1 MGLGY
6 VEDVIHDYIRPST
19 TTLFADLDLLTDAVI
34 AECKPRHR

>member
-6 VEDVIHDYIRPST
+6 VVDFIHNYIRPST
-19 TTLFADLDLLTDAVI
+19 TLFVDLDVVTDAVI

>member
-6 VEDVIHDYIRPST
+6 VEDVIHDDIRPSS
-19 TTLFADLDLLTDAVI
+19 TTLFVDLDVVTDAVI